1 MIQYDFNL
9 KIKLQKDH
17 FKAFKCKCGVERSR
31 RVYSPSCLLVCAYD
45 TKASKGS
52 SSTHQG
58 ERSQHWVANHL
69 SKTSVVCLSET
80 VKGATRL
87 LRLSIFGEIPE
98 LRISK
103 VLTWSLCRL
112 KSIGFKFV
120 TSTHAGFGPPIAL
133 RWIRNVL
140 AGRTLYGLYGTSDIS
155 ESQTCGNP
163 C

>member
-87 LRLSIFGEIPE
+87 LRLSIFG
-98 LRISK
+98 
-103 VLTWSLCRL
+103 
-112 KSIGFKFV
+112 
-120 TSTHAGFGPPIAL
+120 
-133 RWIRNVL
+133 
-140 AGRTLYGLYGTSDIS
+140 
-155 ESQTCGNP
+155 
-163 C
+163 

>member
-1 MIQYDFNL
+1 MRRSQTDDSVRLQL
-9 KIKLQKDH
+9 KDQITKGPFQSIYVQMWSLW
-17 FKAFKCKCGVERSR
+17 

-98 LRISK
+98 LRKSK
-103 VLTWSLCRL
+103 VLT
-112 KSIGFKFV
+112 
-120 TSTHAGFGPPIAL
+120 
-133 RWIRNVL
+133 
-140 AGRTLYGLYGTSDIS
+140 
-155 ESQTCGNP
+155 
-163 C
+163 